1 MLRCFILLYLFAV
14 GQDKKLSASCENLL
28 ESKVKILSLNHSG
41 LSVILSLT
49 FLIFLLCF
57 YQLFELCSGEEWR
70 NLWDLQEVS

>member
-41 LSVILSLT
+41 LSDSVFDLFDFLVVFLST
-49 FLIFLLCF
+49 F
-57 YQLFELCSGEEWR
+57 
-70 NLWDLQEVS
+70 